1 MMSEAPNPRRIG
13 RSVAALLAGMV
24 TGAVPVLATD
34 AALHATGVFP
44 SSPQPASDALL
55 LLATAYRVVYGVAGS
70 YLTAGLAPNHPMR
83 HVLVLG
89 VLGTVLGI
97 VGVVVTWGRAD
108 VVGHEW
114 YPIALAVL
122 AIPQSWLGGVL
133 HRKWQAST

>member
-1 MMSEAPNPRRIG
+1 MMSEAQNPRRIG

-70 YLTAGLAPNHPMR
+70 YLTAWLAPNHPMR

-133 HRKWQAST
+133 HSKWQAST